1 MIRLPPMI
9 EYIRSVFIEHNPK
22 LSKPITFSAIA
33 NNAKKELKTT
43 TNRVLLYE
51 SSY

>member
-1 MIRLPPMI
+1 MIIVPPMI
-9 EYIRSVFIEHNPK
+9 EYIKSVFIEHIPK

-33 NNAKKELKTT
+33 NNAKNELKTT